1 MHFPMKLSIDTA
13 AKTAIEANEK
23 AKAMELIAPHFSG
36 KELLRIAQ
44 KLQSPVVRMKIK
56 ALL

>member
-1 MHFPMKLSIDTA
+1 MKLNTNTF
-13 AKTAIEANEK
+13 AKTAIEASEK
-23 AKAMELIAPHFSG
+23 AKAMEMIAPHFSG

>member
-1 MHFPMKLSIDTA
+1 MKQHIDTA
-13 AKTAIEANEK
+13 AKNAIEASEK
-23 AKAMELIAPHFSG
+23 AKAMEMIAPHFSG

-56 ALL
+56 AFL